1 MVWPSRLAKTLCI
14 QTGRKLAD
22 QARDDVVKAVR
33 DQFNSLKVVAIQ
45 MGYEVIRVT
54 FSSEDDYRHAM
65 ERPGLHLFGIFCR
78 ILGGGPPIT
87 MVHVFDF
94 PFEEDDSSLK
104 TVFADFGD
112 VKGVK
117 KQTYL
122 FDKNISTGTR
132 LVSLVLKGSL
142 PRSLTIN
149 GYLCRVWYK
158 GQPLVCN
165 LCGIQGHKSSACPNK
180 DKCRRCGERG
190 HFARACPSA
199 IVDSLEDDVR
209 APAIEAEASNVGAA
223 LPSSSSYI
231 SLCNVGPAEGRNS
244 GTSSVDPPRDDVLAS
259 PALVQDG
266 SPPADPVEGGVEVSS
281 TPVAPASGGSE
292 VPPSGDVAADEAYL
306 FTCGQAVPDSQV
318 SLLSS
323 PAPSPVVEDASR
335 SSSQN
340 VVSMEEGVAASQ
352 APAPDRSCHEAE
364 SGDPPVPVGDGV
376 SQVSVDFD
384 ASSGIRGGF
393 LNKMRSLSRGRAL
406 TRRTPYSTGS
416 RHANLPPVV
425 SDRPPKPGPGQLPKR

>member
-165 LCGIQGHKSSACPNK
+165 LCGIQGHKSDYENA
-180 DKCRRCGERG
+180 
-190 HFARACPSA
+190 
-199 IVDSLEDDVR
+199 
-209 APAIEAEASNVGAA
+209 
-223 LPSSSSYI
+223 Y
-231 SLCNVGPAEGRNS
+231 
-244 GTSSVDPPRDDVLAS
+244 
-259 PALVQDG
+259 
-266 SPPADPVEGGVEVSS
+266 
-281 TPVAPASGGSE
+281 ASGQNASHSDWPQIERQVQGGRCQ
-292 VPPSGDVAADEAYL
+292 SGRLNFQAFSCCGCADR
-306 FTCGQAVPDSQV
+306 V
-318 SLLSS
+318 
-323 PAPSPVVEDASR
+323 
-335 SSSQN
+335 
-340 VVSMEEGVAASQ
+340 
-352 APAPDRSCHEAE
+352 
-364 SGDPPVPVGDGV
+364 
-376 SQVSVDFD
+376 
-384 ASSGIRGGF
+384 
-393 LNKMRSLSRGRAL
+393 
-406 TRRTPYSTGS
+406 
-416 RHANLPPVV
+416 
-425 SDRPPKPGPGQLPKR
+425 

>member
-22 QARDDVVKAVR
+22 QVRDDVVKAVR
-33 DQFNSLKVVAIQ
+33 DQFRSLNVVAIQ

-165 LCGIQGHKSSACPNK
+165 LCGVQGHKSSACPNK
-180 DKCRRCGERG
+180 DKCRRCGENG
-190 HFARACPSA
+190 HFARACPRVILDA
-199 IVDSLEDDVR
+199 LEDDIR
-209 APAIEAEASNVGAA
+209 TPAAEGEASNVGAA
-223 LPSSSSYI
+223 PPSSSSYV
-231 SLCNVGPAEGRNS
+231 SLCNVSPAEGRNS
-244 GTSSVDPPRDDVLAS
+244 GTSVDPSGDNVLAS
-259 PALVQDG
+259 AVVQDG

-281 TPVAPASGGSE
+281 TPVASASGVSE
-292 VPPSGDVAADEAYL
+292 VPPSSDVAAAESYL
-306 FTCGQAVPDSQV
+306 FTCGQAMPDSQV
-318 SLLSS
+318 SLLSQ

-335 SSSQN
+335 SCSQD
-340 VVSMEEGVAASQ
+340 VVGMEEGVAVSQ
-352 APAPDRSCHEAE
+352 APAPDPSCSESE
-364 SGDPPVPVGDGV
+364 SGDPPASAEVGV
-376 SQVSVDFD
+376 SQASVDVD
-384 ASSGIRGGF
+384 APSGLGRGF
-393 LNKMRSLSRGRAL
+393 LNKMLTLSRGKAPV
-406 TRRTPYSTGS
+406 RRVPYSTGS
-416 RHANLPPVV
+416 RHSNLPPVV
-425 SDRPPKPGPGQLPKR
+425 SDRPGKTRSGQLPKR